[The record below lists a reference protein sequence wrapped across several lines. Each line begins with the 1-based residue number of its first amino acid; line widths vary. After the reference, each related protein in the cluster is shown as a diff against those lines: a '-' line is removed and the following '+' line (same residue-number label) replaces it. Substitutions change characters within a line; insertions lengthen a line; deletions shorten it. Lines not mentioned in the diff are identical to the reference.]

1 MKRDRDMDQLNLRD
15 AFGGMPAEMRDAL
28 MRTARSVK
36 EEEPVKKRISAALV
50 LAIALGLAVIGTA
63 YALFSSQVADFFG
76 LHWNAEL
83 GERLQQG
90 KIAQIGESVTVG
102 DVVFTL
108 DEIVYKDRA
117 LYGVGTARPVH
128 PQDVLV
134 PNDFAYDPE
143 YFAMNEAAQVF
154 AAKAQATGGRM
165 LTINATP
172 LEVGIDE
179 GTMLRVGTCGYY
191 DVANE
196 DGSLTFS
203 FEADDGFAINEG
215 TSYQIQ
221 MESYVEQ
228 LDAEGRIV
236 EGSMSQ
242 VKWTVA
248 CVPVVLNAAAD
259 TQPSP
264 TSGTVTIEQEG
275 YELNVPAA
283 YQESGTMPIYRAVE
297 TDFTASVD
305 PVWFNQTGIVSGEG
319 TEDIHFADHAILSL
333 SPEALFYYEFTDDS
347 YTEAPSNVIVNRAWV
362 RNWEGHRGESSL
374 EKTELTGITLAE
386 AQTAAEDLMARLGI
400 SGNEYVCT
408 EALDLSWERIQTMG
422 AIWEQAIRDGKLLVD
437 DDYQPYDYSAIPA
450 GEEGYYLA
458 YSPLGVDTSP
468 AGGRHSVIFFV
479 NSRGIV
485 YAAVRNRFTRGETV
499 STPETLITPDAAIA
513 ELTKELGR
521 SLSWYDRDIKSI
533 RKAALTYEAVRAG
546 NKADGMVFVPVWMIL
561 YQDTSAVVSDSA
573 CYALIN
579 AVDGTLIDASFR

>member
-1 MKRDRDMDQLNLRD
+1 MKRDPDELNLRD
-15 AFGGMPAEMRDAL
+15 AFGAMPAEMHDAL

-264 TSGTVTIEQEG
+264 TSGAVTIEQEG

-283 YQESGTMPIYRAVE
+283 YQESGAMPIYRAVE

-333 SPEALFYYEFTDDS
+333 SPEALFYYEFTDDQ
-347 YTEAPSNVIVNRAWV
+347 YTQAPSNIIVERTWI
-362 RNWEGHRGESSL
+362 RNWPNHAEEFAL
-374 EKTELTGITLAE
+374 EKASLTGISLEDAQEQAE
-386 AQTAAEDLMARLGI
+386 ALIERLGI
-400 SGNEYVCT
+400 ADNQYVCI
-408 EALDLSWERIQTMG
+408 EALDMSYERIQTMG
-422 AIWEQAIRDGKLLVD
+422 AIWEQAIADGELLVD
-437 DDYQPYDYSAIPA
+437 DDYQPYDYSAIPTS
-450 GEEGYYLA
+450 EEGYFLRYT
-458 YSPLGVDTSP
+458 PTGVDTTES
-468 AGGRHSVIFFV
+468 GSRYEVIVYV

-485 YAAVRNRFTRGETV
+485 YASIRNPFSRGELVDVPERLIAPDDAV
-499 STPETLITPDAAIA
+499 SRLA
-513 ELTKELGR
+513 EELGR
-521 SLSWYDRDIKSI
+521 SLSWNSRVIKSV
-533 RKAALTYEAVRAG
+533 RQVSLTYEAVRAD
-546 NKADGMVFVPVWMIL
+546 NKADGMVFAPVWMIL
-561 YQDTSAVVSDSA
+561 YQDDQAARQNYTN
-573 CYALIN
+573 YALVN
-579 AVDGTLIDASFR
+579 AVNGALIDASFR

>member
-1 MKRDRDMDQLNLRD
+1 MKRDPDELNLRD
-15 AFGGMPAEMRDAL
+15 AFGAMPAEMHDAL

-248 CVPVVLNAAAD
+248 CVPVVMNTDAG

-333 SPEALFYYEFTDDS
+333 SPEALFYYEFTDDN
-347 YTEAPSNVIVNRAWV
+347 YTEAPSNVIVERAWV
-362 RNWEGHRGESSL
+362 RDWEGHRGEFSL

-422 AIWEQAIRDGKLLVD
+422 AIWEQAIREGELLVD
-437 DDYQPYDYSAIPA
+437 DDYQPYDYSAIPVS
-450 GEEGYYLA
+450 EEGYFLK
-458 YSPLGVDTSP
+458 YSPLGVDTAP
-468 AGGRHSVIFFV
+468 AGGRYSAVFYV

-485 YAAVRNRFTRGETV
+485 YAAVRNAFTRGEAV
-499 STPETLITPDAAIA
+499 RTPEALITPDAAITT
-513 ELTKELGR
+513 LTTELGR
-521 SLSWYDRDIKSI
+521 SLSRNDRAIRSI
-533 RKAALTYEAVRAG
+533 RSAALTYEAVRAD

-561 YQDTSAVVSDSA
+561 WQDASAASNGFN
-573 CYALIN
+573 CYALVN
-579 AVDGTLIDASFR
+579 AVDGTLMDASFR

>member
-1 MKRDRDMDQLNLRD
+1 MKRDPDELNLRD
-15 AFGGMPAEMRDAL
+15 AFGAMPAEMHDAL

-134 PNDFAYDPE
+134 PNDFAHDPE

-215 TSYQIQ
+215 TSYQIR

-236 EGSMSQ
+236 EGTRQ
-242 VKWTVA
+242 EVWWTVS
-248 CVPVVLNAAAD
+248 CVPVFMTEPTTVAPA
-259 TQPSP
+259 QP
-264 TSGTVTIEQEG
+264 VTIENRDG
-275 YELNVPAA
+275 YELITPRA
-283 YQESGTMPIYRAVE
+283 YQETGTLPVYRAE
-297 TDFTASVD
+297 KMDFTAVVD
-305 PVWFNQTGIVSGEG
+305 PAWFNQTGIASGAG
-319 TEDIHFADHAILSL
+319 TEEIRFADHAILNP

-347 YTEAPSNVIVNRAWV
+347 YTEAPSNVIVERAWV
-362 RNWEGHRGESSL
+362 RDWEGHRGEFSL

-386 AQTAAEDLMARLGI
+386 AQTAAEDMMARLGI
-400 SGNEYVCT
+400 TGNEYVCT
-408 EALDLSWERIQTMG
+408 EALDLNWERIQTMG

-437 DDYQPYDYSAIPA
+437 DDYQPYDYSAIPVS
-450 GEEGYYLA
+450 EEGYFLK
-458 YSPLGVDTSP
+458 YSPLGVDTAP
-468 AGGRHSVIFFV
+468 AGGRYSAVFYV

-485 YAAVRNRFTRGETV
+485 YAAVRNEFTRGEAV
-499 STPETLITPDAAIA
+499 SMPEALITPDAAITT
-513 ELTKELGR
+513 LTEELGR
-521 SLSWYDRDIKSI
+521 SLSWNDRGIRSI
-533 RKAALTYEAVRAG
+533 QQVVLTWEAVRAD
-546 NKADGMVFVPVWMIL
+546 NRADGMVFVPVWMIL
-561 YQDTSAVVSDSA
+561 YQDDQAARQNYTN
-573 CYALIN
+573 YALVN
-579 AVDGTLIDASFR
+579 AVNGALIDASFR

>member
-1 MKRDRDMDQLNLRD
+1 MKRDPDELNLRD
-15 AFGGMPAEMRDAL
+15 AFGAMPTEMHDAL

-134 PNDFAYDPE
+134 PNDFAHDPE

-196 DGSLTFS
+196 DGSLMFS

-236 EGSMSQ
+236 EGSMS
-242 VKWTVA
+242 
-248 CVPVVLNAAAD
+248 
-259 TQPSP
+259 
-264 TSGTVTIEQEG
+264 
-275 YELNVPAA
+275 
-283 YQESGTMPIYRAVE
+283 
-297 TDFTASVD
+297 
-305 PVWFNQTGIVSGEG
+305 
-319 TEDIHFADHAILSL
+319 
-333 SPEALFYYEFTDDS
+333 
-347 YTEAPSNVIVNRAWV
+347 
-362 RNWEGHRGESSL
+362 
-374 EKTELTGITLAE
+374 
-386 AQTAAEDLMARLGI
+386 
-400 SGNEYVCT
+400 
-408 EALDLSWERIQTMG
+408 
-422 AIWEQAIRDGKLLVD
+422 
-437 DDYQPYDYSAIPA
+437 
-450 GEEGYYLA
+450 
-458 YSPLGVDTSP
+458 
-468 AGGRHSVIFFV
+468 
-479 NSRGIV
+479 
-485 YAAVRNRFTRGETV
+485 
-499 STPETLITPDAAIA
+499 
-513 ELTKELGR
+513 
-521 SLSWYDRDIKSI
+521 
-533 RKAALTYEAVRAG
+533 
-546 NKADGMVFVPVWMIL
+546 
-561 YQDTSAVVSDSA
+561 
-573 CYALIN
+573 
-579 AVDGTLIDASFR
+579 

>member
-1 MKRDRDMDQLNLRD
+1 MKRDPDELNLRD
-15 AFGGMPAEMRDAL
+15 AFGAMPAEMHDAL

-248 CVPVVLNAAAD
+248 CVPVVMNTDAD

-319 TEDIHFADHAILSL
+319 TDEIRFADHAILNP

-362 RNWEGHRGESSL
+362 RNWEGHRGEFSL

-422 AIWEQAIRDGKLLVD
+422 AIWEQAIADGELLVD
-437 DDYQPYDYSAIPA
+437 DDYQPYDYSAIPTS
-450 GEEGYYLA
+450 EEGYFLRYT
-458 YSPLGVDTSP
+458 PTGVDTTES
-468 AGGRHSVIFFV
+468 GSRYEVIVYV

-485 YAAVRNRFTRGETV
+485 YASIRNPFSRGELVDVPERLIAPDDAV
-499 STPETLITPDAAIA
+499 SRLA
-513 ELTKELGR
+513 EELSR
-521 SLSWYDRDIKSI
+521 SLSWNSRVIKSV
-533 RKAALTYEAVRAG
+533 RQVSLTYEAVRAD
-546 NKADGMVFVPVWMIL
+546 NKADGMVFAPVWMIL
-561 YQDTSAVVSDSA
+561 YQDEQAERHGYTN
-573 CYALIN
+573 YALIN
-579 AVDGTLIDASFR
+579 AMDGTLIDASFR